1 MADRPRGATRVR
13 VTAFADGSVRQR
25 SDAVVTEEPMEI
37 RLLHGTGPPVP
48 LTVTM
53 RTPGADFELAAG
65 LLWSEGVVRQQAD
78 VRAIRYCLDI
88 GLDARQRHNVV
99 TVELAASASP
109 DLAGWA
115 RSMAAT
121 SACGVCGAAS
131 LDALRLRGLVTAA
144 HDGPVVPPGV
154 LLRLP
159 GRLSAGQG
167 LFARTGGVHAAGL
180 FTPEGDLLALR
191 EDVGR
196 HNAVDKLVGWALLA
210 GRLPLAREVLVVSGR
225 AGYEILQKA
234 LAAGIPIV
242 CAVSA
247 PSSLAVSVASE
258 FGMTLV
264 GFLRDGRF
272 NVYAGA
278 ERVARPNEGDAQG
291 EAPGTS
297 RLPAP
302 PSGAANDH

>member
-1 MADRPRGATRVR
+1 MADRPSGATRVR
-13 VTAFADGSVRQR
+13 VTALADGSVRQR

-37 RLLHGTGPPVP
+37 RLQSGAGPP
-48 LTVTM
+48 LSLAVTM

-65 LLWSEGVVRQQAD
+65 LLWSEGIVRQQAD
-78 VRAIRYCLDI
+78 VRAIRYCLDS

-99 TVELAASASP
+99 TVELDASAAP
-109 DLAGWA
+109 DPAAVAALAARA
-115 RSMAAT
+115 RSTLTT

-131 LDALRLRGLVTAA
+131 LDALRLRGLVAAA
-144 HDGPVVPPGV
+144 HDEPMVSPGV
-154 LLRLP
+154 LLGLP
-159 GRLSAGQG
+159 DRLSAGQG

-180 FTPEGDLLALR
+180 FTPAGDLLAVR

-210 GRLPLAREVLVVSGR
+210 GRLPLTRTVLVVSGR

-234 LAAGIPIV
+234 LAAGLPIV

-247 PSSLAVSVASE
+247 PSSLAVSVARDFS
-258 FGMTLV
+258 MTLV

-272 NVYAGA
+272 NVYAGP
-278 ERVARPNEGDAQG
+278 ERIAL
-291 EAPGTS
+291 GTGHS
-297 RLPAP
+297 
-302 PSGAANDH
+302 